1 MRCKGSINEVY
12 YLINMNSKRR
22 WWKKKQREENYY
34 KNITRKDYEI
44 EEHKCLDWKRPIWM
58 PGTMNEKYP
67 LLQEKESDLIQR
79 GRNKKDIIR
88 LFISNAAIKIPRKRK
103 QKSTKE

>member
-1 MRCKGSINEVY
+1 
-12 YLINMNSKRR
+12 
-22 WWKKKQREENYY
+22 
-34 KNITRKDYEI
+34 
-44 EEHKCLDWKRPIWM
+44 M